1 MALLAMLF
9 FSCHLHTTGDALSG
23 PGVSD
28 SLAARIMGTY
38 NGHFKQGMVTL
49 VINYLSDSVVSG
61 YDLQKEERRNVN
73 GAVQQKGGRL
83 EFTLKEP
90 GNQPMDGT
98 FYLSMDTTSR
108 AVTGKWVPQDSSK
121 VHTGSLDLKRWDKD
135 TSGENI
141 AGWWRDD
148 LDLLSFDDNGI
159 CSLTYHEPGASDSQG
174 ITIWGDYQQKKDTFF
189 IDWQPNQHL
198 PAQQMRLVKYP
209 FIEGSGDNP
218 GTPACLRGKGVKFI
232 EIPQAG

>member
-1 MALLAMLF
+1 
-9 FSCHLHTTGDALSG
+9 
-23 PGVSD
+23 
-28 SLAARIMGTY
+28 MGTY

-73 GAVQQKGGRL
+73 GTVQQKGGRL

-90 GNQPMDGT
+90 GNQPLDGT

-135 TSGENI
+135 TSEEYISGSWY
-141 AGWWRDD
+141 GD
-148 LDLLSFDDNGI
+148 LGSFVLDDNGA
-159 CSLTYHEPGASDSQG
+159 CSVTYTDPGGSM